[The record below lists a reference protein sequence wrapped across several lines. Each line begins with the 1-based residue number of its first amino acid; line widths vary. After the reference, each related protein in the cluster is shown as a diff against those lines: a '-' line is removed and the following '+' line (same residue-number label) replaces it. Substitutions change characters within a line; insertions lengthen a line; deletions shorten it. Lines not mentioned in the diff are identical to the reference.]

1 MAWLER
7 HWYRSTPVSL
17 LLSPFS
23 IVFGGVVALRRALY
37 RSGLLRAAGLPVPVI
52 VVGNITVGGT
62 GKTPLVAWLV
72 AFLRGR
78 GMHPAVLG
86 HGYGARA
93 STPVQVRKESDA
105 AACGDEAVLL
115 ARTCD
120 APVWIG
126 PDRVTTARALLEATP
141 DCDVIVCDDGLQHY
155 RLARD
160 VEIVVI
166 DGKRG
171 AGNGMMLP
179 AGPLREPTARLATV
193 DAIVVNVSES
203 ATVALKTAA
212 PAAYAMRLDGDMFY
226 NLLNPYYTAGP
237 EHFRGSSVHAIAGI
251 GRPERF
257 FQHLRRLGMDFT
269 AHPFPDHH
277 DYTAADLAIPAAD
290 FIVMTEK
297 DAVKCR
303 TFANERHWA
312 LPVRAEIDSA
322 LGELVLRKLRKT
334 RSGS

>member
-1 MAWLER
+1 MVWLER

-17 LLSPFS
+17 LLSPFG
-23 IVFGGVVALRRALY
+23 IVFGWVVALRRALY
-37 RSGLLRAAGLPVPVI
+37 SSGLLPVARLRVPVI
-52 VVGNITVGGT
+52 VIGNISVGGT

-72 AFLRGR
+72 AFLRAS

-86 HGYGARA
+86 HGYGARPSA
-93 STPVQVRKESDA
+93 PMQVTKESDA
-105 AACGDEAVLL
+105 MACGDEAVLL
-115 ARTCD
+115 AQTCD
-120 APVWIG
+120 VPVWVG
-126 PDRVTTARALLEATP
+126 RDRVTTAQALLAATP

-160 VEIVVI
+160 VEIAVI

-171 AGNGMMLP
+171 AGNGMLLP
-179 AGPLREPTARLATV
+179 AGPLREPTTRLSTV

-203 ATVALKTAA
+203 ATVALKSVA
-212 PAAYAMRLDGDMFY
+212 PAAYAMRFDGDVFC
-226 NLLNPYYTAGP
+226 NLLNPDHTVGP
-237 EHFRGSSVHAIAGI
+237 EHFRGRTVHAIAGI

-257 FQHLRRLGMDFT
+257 FQHLRRLRIDFT

-277 DYTAADLAIPAAD
+277 AYTAGDIAIPGAD
-290 FIVMTEK
+290 CIVMTEK

-312 LPVRAEIDSA
+312 LPVRAELDPA
-322 LGELVLRKLRKT
+322 LGELVLGKLRRT
-334 RSGS
+334 PGGS